1 MKKIGGTQ
9 RNSSLQALY
18 DSFNKSKALQLLHCL
33 LSATKHHF
41 FFCFSLKK
49 RIAKEN
55 LTKNSKCFIACS
67 LFIDDSKLN
76 KAVSKHL
83 GLDSENDNNQTKV
96 TVCPYEGIS
105 DAVKEAANSGARIWV
120 WKRAFDFVKHFSRV
134 NFDHMFQL
142 RLSEIFQG

>member
-1 MKKIGGTQ
+1 M
-9 RNSSLQALY
+9 
-18 DSFNKSKALQLLHCL
+18 
-33 LSATKHHF
+33 
-41 FFCFSLKK
+41 
-49 RIAKEN
+49 
-55 LTKNSKCFIACS
+55 FIACS

-134 NFDHMFQL
+134 NFDHVFQL
-142 RLSEIFQG
+142 RLPEIFQG

>member
-1 MKKIGGTQ
+1 MIPVIRIKLCSCSTVFLAQ
-9 RNSSLQALY
+9 
-18 DSFNKSKALQLLHCL
+18 
-33 LSATKHHF
+33 TKHHF

-49 RIAKEN
+49 RIAKEI

-105 DAVKEAANSGARIWV
+105 DAVKEAASGGARIWV

-142 RLSEIFQG
+142 RLPEIFQG